1 MNKKLQLSTI
11 LAILAIIIMPER
23 LTAQCASNMGF
34 ENGNFS
40 GWSTA
45 TDSNFITPASRRYI
59 VPGVNMGVIN
69 YGGTDMYLGTIARA
83 NANVG
88 NRLIKVGNRGVRATA
103 DTVYR
108 RYVIDSLS
116 DKLTI
121 YSIGVVELAHNYWGV
136 ATVEAPGFGYEI
148 YVNGSKL
155 DCLKGAFFCGNVDQP
170 PVWQLGTF
178 KDTAGVRKSTGWGSE
193 TLNFACFVGDTV
205 EVRLFTRDCILLGH
219 YAYAYFDVVC
229 GDTSKPVISQISVN
243 DIIEDDQ
250 LDLYCT
256 QDATLYLEPNT
267 DVCPIYR
274 GNIQWTPANF
284 IVGSTTRDSAF
295 IHVPD
300 SVWIYAE
307 AQFSNYCQ
315 TITVIDSIYVKYWAS
330 DPHDNIPKI
339 DKNYCDCVSDTIDF
353 SDVNVSTI
361 WDNASRT
368 YTLNANDQLIIKPCD
383 NFYEETFWKNP
394 SSRIVTT
401 NSTIGT
407 SSWTS
412 GNSEGAISYD
422 SMSGAGT
429 VRFVINNAVGKSFFV
444 GLNDINSSNNNDM
457 DNAIL
462 FNAGNIRAYYQ
473 GSNLSNL
480 GTFSGTITVDFEILS
495 NRRVRIWVNGTMLY
509 SYSSG
514 QRINFPYF
522 ADFSAQSNFTN
533 QVDKV
538 YLLGPTRNKKDY
550 NRLLNKTT
558 FNYYLNYVDRCGVPV
573 NDTIRYIP
581 GFTSSVVPNLLQCG
595 LNQVNFS
602 VSSSSFIDE
611 ISWTTTNGGGNFIA
625 PSGNGSLNSQNVS
638 LGYLPAVPD
647 YTTSPVQVIITSTS
661 GTCSETDTAYLTV
674 NEIPQAS
681 AGPDITT
688 TLDTF
693 AIGGAPSGSCS
704 TCGSMSYDWS
714 QGNALSDSTTAN
726 PDAYKSQ
733 IGAPLFVLRV
743 TDPTTGC
750 FSTDTVYIY
759 TSLSNENNMVETQ
772 CINGQHIEFK
782 WLSLPNESIDRY
794 AVEYSLDGGHSWQT
808 SRFIKSNGQMGSVAM
823 PYNMTIER
831 QASPNTIYRWAA
843 INAKGDRLV
852 VENLEQISC
861 SDMPIYQL
869 YPNPFTENLE
879 LSIYSENGNKLN
891 YNFEIYNQYGQ
902 VVYSKD
908 IRYEESNTSS
918 LVVLDG
924 LNQLS
929 SGVYHFAVKNN
940 GKTLYKT
947 MLVKTN

>member
-1 MNKKLQLSTI
+1 MNKILQTTKI
-11 LAILAIIIMPER
+11 LVVLTAIILPE
-23 LTAQCASNMGF
+23 LLSAQCASNMGF
-34 ENGNFS
+34 ENGNLS

-45 TDSNFITPASRRYI
+45 TDSNFITPGSRRYM

-69 YGGTDMYLGTIARA
+69 YGGTDMYLGTISRA
-83 NANVG
+83 NSTVG
-88 NRLIKVGNRGVRATA
+88 NRLVKVGNRSLRATA

-148 YVNGSKL
+148 YVNGAKL

-205 EVRLFTRDCILLGH
+205 EIRLFTRDCILLGH

-307 AQFSNYCQ
+307 AEFSNYCQ

-330 DPHDNIPKI
+330 DPRDNVPKL
-339 DKNYCDCVSDTIDF
+339 DRNYCECTNDTINF
-353 SDVNVSTI
+353 TDVNVSSIRDQNTK
-361 WDNASRT
+361 T
-368 YTLNANDQLIIKPCD
+368 YTLNTNNQLIVNPCD
-383 NFYEETFWKNP
+383 NFYIESFWKNP
-394 SSRIVTT
+394 SSRIVTS

-412 GNSEGAISYD
+412 GNSEGAISFD

-429 VRFVINNAVGKSFFV
+429 VRVVINNAVGKSFFI

-457 DNAIL
+457 DHAIL

-480 GTFSGTITVDFEILS
+480 GTYSGTITVDFEILS
-495 NRRVRIWVNGTMLY
+495 NRRVRIWINGTMMY
-509 SYSSG
+509 SYSSS
-514 QRINFPYF
+514 RLVNLPYF
-522 ADFSAQSNFTN
+522 VDFSAQSNFTN

-538 YLLGPTRNKKDY
+538 YLLGPTKNRKDI
-550 NRLLNKTT
+550 NRLINKTT
-558 FNYYLNYVDRCGVPV
+558 FNYFLNYVDRCGIPV
-573 NDTIRYIP
+573 TDTIRYIP

-602 VSSSSFIDE
+602 VSSSSYIDR
-611 ISWTTTNGGGNFIA
+611 ISWTTSNGSGNFIA

-638 LGYLPAVPD
+638 LGYLPAAPD
-647 YTTSPVQVIITSTS
+647 YNSSPVRVIITSRS
-661 GTCSETDTAYLTV
+661 GTCTDIDTAYLTV
-674 NEIPQAS
+674 NEIPIAS
-681 AGPDITT
+681 AGPDIST

-693 AIGGAPSGSCS
+693 AIGGSPSGNCG
-704 TCGSMSYDWS
+704 TCGGINYDWS
-714 QGNALSDSTTAN
+714 QGSALSDSTAAN
-726 PDAYKSQ
+726 PNAFKHL
-733 IGAPLFVLRV
+733 IGAPMFVLRV
-743 TDPTTGC
+743 VDPTTGC
-750 FSTDTVYIY
+750 YSTDTVYIY
-759 TSLSNENNMVETQ
+759 TSLSNQNNRVEVN
-772 CINGQHIEFK
+772 CINGQNIEFK
-782 WLSLPNESIDRY
+782 WMSLPNESIDRY
-794 AVEYSLDGGHSWQT
+794 AVEYSLDGGYSWQT
-808 SRFIKSNGQMGSVAM
+808 SRYIKANEQMGAVAM

-831 QASPNTIYRWAA
+831 QSNGSAIYRWAA
-843 INAKGDRLV
+843 INARGERLV
-852 VENLEQISC
+852 VENMDAISC
-861 SDMPIYQL
+861 SDMPVYQL

-879 LSIYSENGNKLN
+879 LSIYSESGTKLN
-891 YNFEIYNQYGQ
+891 YTFEICNQYGQ
-902 VVYSKD
+902 IVYSKD
-908 IRYEESNTSS
+908 IHYENSSNST
-918 LVVLDG
+918 LAVLDG
-924 LNQLS
+924 LNNLS
-929 SGVYHFAVKNN
+929 SGVYYFTVKNN
-940 GKTLYKT
+940 DKPLYKT
-947 MLVKTN
+947 MVVKTN